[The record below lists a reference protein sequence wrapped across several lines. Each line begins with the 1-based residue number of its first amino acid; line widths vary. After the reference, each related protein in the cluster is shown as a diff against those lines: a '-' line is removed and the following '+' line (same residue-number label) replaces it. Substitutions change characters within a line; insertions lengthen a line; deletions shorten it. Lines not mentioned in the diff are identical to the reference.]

1 MKKIGSMKIRFENLE
16 GVFTHIES
24 FDLDE
29 MKKYAEENNL
39 TYVEG
44 YTVKKNGKTC
54 YVADYQKP
62 EKK

>member
-1 MKKIGSMKIRFENLE
+1 MKKIGTMKIRFENLE
-16 GVFTHIES
+16 GVFTHIEG
-24 FDLDE
+24 FDLNE

-39 TYVEG
+39 TYVDG
-44 YTVKKNGKTC
+44 YTTTKHGKTC